1 MNTGDRYLTAW
12 HWQTAPEA
20 VARVTQFAKYNDPVP
35 VRAFDPGPRGLG
47 YWVPR
52 AMNVRETILNQL
64 TATVLSKEYR
74 CQEKLN

>member
-1 MNTGDRYLTAW
+1 MTPCRCVHLT
-12 HWQTAPEA
+12 
-20 VARVTQFAKYNDPVP
+20 
-35 VRAFDPGPRGLG
+35 RGLG